1 MRWRTAAY
9 RALQAAFVLAF
20 LALLYSNWK
29 LRRDYAELS
38 SAQHTQN
45 HRIARTPFRA
55 GEVAPQLHVR
65 DASGRALILDP
76 AALPRESF
84 LLFALPECPSCRI
97 ELLHAAQAGQKNF
110 TVVGL
115 VSKEASASLIKEVP
129 PGVPVYFLEHVD
141 TPRMHEHIDKVP
153 TVLRLGPNGT
163 IAAVCHSM
171 ANCGPRSAA
180 CPTCT
185 L

>member
-1 MRWRTAAY
+1 MNWRTAAY
-9 RALQAAFVLAF
+9 RALQAAFVLAL

-29 LRRDYAELS
+29 LRREFAEIS
-38 SAQHTQN
+38 SSKQAPN
-45 HRIARTPFRA
+45 HRTAPSPFRA

-84 LLFALPECPSCRI
+84 LVFALPECASCGI
-97 ELLHAAQAGQKNF
+97 ELLHAAQSGQKNF

-115 VSKEASASLIKEVP
+115 VAKDASASLIKEIP
-129 PGVPVYFLEHVD
+129 PGVSVYFLERVD
-141 TPRMHEHIDKVP
+141 TPRMREHIDNVP
-153 TVLRLGPNGT
+153 TILRLGPNGIIT
-163 IAAVCHSM
+163 AVCHSM
-171 ANCGPRSAA
+171 TDCGPRSAS
-180 CPTCT
+180 CPTCA